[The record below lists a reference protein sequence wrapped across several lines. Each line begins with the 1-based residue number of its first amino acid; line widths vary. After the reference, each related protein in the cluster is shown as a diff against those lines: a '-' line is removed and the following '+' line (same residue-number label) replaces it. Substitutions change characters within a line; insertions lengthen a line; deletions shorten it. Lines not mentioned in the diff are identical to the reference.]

1 MYVYLLIAIISFLL
15 FSYFLTNLK
24 QSNVI
29 EGLESSS
36 NNGEYQ
42 SYNEQNDPAILARKN
57 AANISYIKERI
68 DGIDKLNQIVNDMKK
83 QVELNTENVNSI
95 VSANAKKAEAMS
107 ETEELTKE

>member
-1 MYVYLLIAIISFLL
+1 MYVYLLIAIMSFLL
-15 FSYFLTNLK
+15 FSHFLTNLK

-42 SYNEQNDPAILARKN
+42 SYDEQNDPAILARKN

-68 DGIDKLNQIVNDMKK
+68 DGIDKLNQMVNDLKK
-83 QVELNTENVNSI
+83 QVDTNTENVNKMI
-95 VSANAKKAEAMS
+95 EATAEKAEAMKS
-107 ETEELTKE
+107 AKIE